1 MGIKVIFGKEDLYIK
16 RYLKNNMEENSSK
29 EIQFQNNLIPENY
42 RGDKVRFSQ
51 CFVKDGGWVEKD
63 KILFLVQTY
72 SKSTTFPDRELWC
85 STKVKSTKSGIIEL
99 KKTNDEPIIEGDL
112 LYVIHPLG
120 VYPFENTPL
129 MSTYKFYFDMYKHQ
143 DKKSLVSIKDW
154 FKQDGEFIEKGQKI
168 FSLLEGNEQINY
180 FSEKEGY
187 LEIVKKIRLES
198 YYHKGNEIS
207 HYELIYINRDEEA
220 HNIWIN
226 DRFKNIPEIIV
237 DDFTAYK
244 TIRWEIGRIKTKS
257 LDDTINL
264 DFSFNNIDNR
274 DYMVFNFITSD
285 LKLKKDDNVSFLF
298 EDGRIISFKINNPSY
313 KINQYWSENKVQIT
327 DDEILH
333 FEKEKFSKWK
343 IYCLKTKNE
352 ILGGIVDK
360 YGIYNSLIY
369 LILVIQR
376 LAKEYRELVR
386 NEIPD
391 YKPLLEHNIVISQS
405 SIIEIEECYVYLM
418 IDTINQYH
426 KIGISNKPSW
436 REKTLQSE
444 KPSIELIASKKF
456 VSRRIA
462 LSIEKAFH
470 NTFADKRVRGEWFQ
484 LDSFD
489 VEEIRITLTS

>member
-1 MGIKVIFGKEDLYIK
+1 
-16 RYLKNNMEENSSK
+16 MEENIVSIENSSK
-29 EIQFQNNLIPENY
+29 EIRFQNNLILEEY
-42 RGDKVRFSQ
+42 RGDKIRFSQ
-51 CFVKDGGWVEKD
+51 CFVKDGDWIEENKV
-63 KILFLVQTY
+63 LFTIQTF
-72 SKSTTFPDRELWC
+72 SKSPSFPDRELWC
-85 STKVKSTKSGIIEL
+85 SSEVRSIKNGIIEF
-99 KKTNDEPIIEGDL
+99 KKKQDEPIVVGDL
-112 LYVIHPLG
+112 LCVIHPLG
-120 VYPFENTPL
+120 IYPFENTPL
-129 MSTYKFYFDMYKHQ
+129 RPTYKFYFDLNKIH
-143 DKKSLVSIKDW
+143 LVQLRNGSIKEW
-154 FKQDGEFIEKGQKI
+154 FKQDGEFVEKGEKI
-168 FSLLEGNEQINY
+168 FSITVENELINY
-180 FSEKEGY
+180 VAEKEGY
-187 LEIVKKIRLES
+187 IEIVKKIRTES
-198 YYHKGNEIS
+198 YSQAENKIS
-207 HYELIYINRDEEA
+207 HYELIYVIRDEET
-220 HNIWIN
+220 HNIWVN
-226 DRFKNIPEIIV
+226 DKFKNIPEVIV
-237 DDFTAYK
+237 DDFTRNK

-264 DFSFNNIDNR
+264 DFSFNNINNK
-274 DYMVFNFITSD
+274 DYIVFNFITSD
-285 LKLKKDDNVSFLF
+285 LKLRKDDNVSFLF

-313 KINQYWSENKVQIT
+313 KINQYWSENKAQIT
-327 DDEILH
+327 DDEIFH

-352 ILGGIVDK
+352 ILGGIIGK
-360 YGIYNSLIY
+360 YGIYNSSIY

-405 SIIEIEECYVYLM
+405 SIIEIDECYVYLM

-484 LDSFD
+484 LNEMDI
-489 VEEIRITLTS
+489 EEIRITLTN